1 MSDKAI
7 FLDRDGTLI
16 EDPGYLSH
24 PEQVNLLDGAAEA
37 LVELRAMGY
46 KLIIVSN
53 QSAVA
58 RGILTEQDLDEIH
71 DRLRQLLTEKGAY
84 LDQIYYCPYH
94 PDGVV
99 PKYRKESDWRKPNP
113 GMLLAAADQMNIDLS
128 QSWSIGDSSR
138 DVEAGLRAGCKTIL
152 ISRYSR
158 NKSAYGELDD
168 PKPDYKSV
176 NMKEAVNIIKQ
187 YHRSSNG
194 VKAKPQPEPEAE
206 SPPEP
211 EAESPPEPE
220 VETKP
225 VPS

>member
-7 FLDRDGTLI
+7 FLDRDGTI
-16 EDPGYLSH
+16 IDDPGYLSH

-46 KLIIVSN
+46 KLVVVSN
-53 QSAVA
+53 QSGIA
-58 RGILTEQDLDEIH
+58 RGILSEEDLEAIH
-71 DRLRQLLTEKGAY
+71 DRLRQLLAEKGAY

-99 PKYRKESDWRKPNP
+99 SKYRKESEWRKPNP
-113 GMLLAAADQMNIDLS
+113 GMLLAAADEMDIDLS
-128 QSWSIGDSSR
+128 QSWSIGDSNR
-138 DVEAGLRAGCKTIL
+138 DVQAGLSAGCKTIL
-152 ISRYSR
+152 ISRYTR
-158 NKSAYGELDD
+158 NKPTYVEPDN

-194 VKAKPQPEPEAE
+194 IKAKTGPELDTAV
-206 SPPEP
+206 EP
-211 EAESPPEPE
+211 DTGGW
-220 VETKP
+220 V
-225 VPS
+225 VI